1 MFIIQEILKYNGS
14 ILNINT
20 TEKVNAQKI
29 TIMKSLINNFRNNVH
44 A

>member
-1 MFIIQEILKYNGS
+1 MFIIQEILEYNGG
-14 ILNINT
+14 ILIINT